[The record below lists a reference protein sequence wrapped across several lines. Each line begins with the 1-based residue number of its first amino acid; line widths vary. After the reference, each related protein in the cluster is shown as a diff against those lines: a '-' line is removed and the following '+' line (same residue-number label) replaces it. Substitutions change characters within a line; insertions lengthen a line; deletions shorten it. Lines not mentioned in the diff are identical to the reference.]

1 MGSTTPD
8 PPAQVPGMPNQPPRG
23 AAPARPAS
31 TQPAVQD
38 AAADDAEDEAEDDDV
53 LLTTRQ
59 RRRDARE
66 ERRQAKD
73 DAYELRRERKKAK
86 DGTTWRGHHIV
97 DSRGLAEA
105 FPEPETPEL
114 LPSTVSRR
122 ITHAVVLV
130 LLLALVVAGVVLV
143 GMVQRGEL
151 ELKLGAG
158 KPSPTPLSCPAEILK
173 YPANKTVV
181 VNVYNGS
188 SVEGAAGKVADEL
201 KKRGYQVKKIDN
213 EVIDPVAPSVIISG
227 PGGHA
232 GAFNLQRNFPNS
244 EYLEDDRQD
253 ATVDVV
259 LTGQFG
265 DLVAAK
271 QVDQKAGVLSCPR
284 LNPPPSV
291 APSSGATGAPAV
303 PPAKP

>member
-1 MGSTTPD
+1 MGSTTPG
-8 PPAQVPGMPNQPPRG
+8 PPAQVPGMPSQPPRG
-23 AAPARPAS
+23 DSPARPAS

-232 GAFNLQRNFPNS
+232 GAFNLQRNFPTANTS
-244 EYLEDDRQD
+244 R
-253 ATVDVV
+253 TI
-259 LTGQFG
+259 
-265 DLVAAK
+265 AK
-271 QVDQKAGVLSCPR
+271 TPR
-284 LNPPPSV
+284 WMWC
-291 APSSGATGAPAV
+291 
-303 PPAKP
+303 

>member
-1 MGSTTPD
+1 M
-8 PPAQVPGMPNQPPRG
+8 
-23 AAPARPAS
+23 
-31 TQPAVQD
+31 
-38 AAADDAEDEAEDDDV
+38 
-53 LLTTRQ
+53 
-59 RRRDARE
+59 
-66 ERRQAKD
+66 
-73 DAYELRRERKKAK
+73 
-86 DGTTWRGHHIV
+86 

-105 FPEPETPEL
+105 FPEPESPEL
-114 LPSTVSRR
+114 LTSTVRRR

-130 LLLALVVAGVVLV
+130 VLLALVVAGMVLV

-158 KPSPTPLSCPAEILK
+158 KPSPTPFACPTETLK

-181 VNVYNGS
+181 VNIYNGS
-188 SVEGAAGKVADEL
+188 SVEGAAGKVAAEL

-227 PGGHA
+227 RDGHA

-265 DLVAAK
+265 SLVAAK
-271 QVDQKAGVLSCPR
+271 DVDQTAGVLSCPR
-284 LNPPPSV
+284 LDP
-291 APSSGATGAPAV
+291 APSASPGAGASGAPVV
-303 PPAKP
+303 PSGKP

>member
-1 MGSTTPD
+1 
-8 PPAQVPGMPNQPPRG
+8 MPSQPPHG
-23 AAPARPAS
+23 AAPPRPSS
-31 TQPAVQD
+31 TQPALED
-38 AAADDAEDEAEDDDV
+38 AAEDEAADGDAPVDEAADDDV

-59 RRRDARE
+59 RRRAERE

-73 DAYELRRERKKAK
+73 EAYELRRQRKKAK

-114 LPSTVSRR
+114 LPSTVNRR

-158 KPSPTPLSCPAEILK
+158 KPSPTPLSCPAEMLK

-188 SVEGAAGKVADEL
+188 SVEGAAGKVAAEL

-244 EYLEDDRQD
+244 EYLEDDRKD

-291 APSSGATGAPAV
+291 APSAGATGAPAV
-303 PPAKP
+303 PSGKP